1 MPTRYEGKKSEGSH
15 KMKDG
20 SVMSGKTHTKD
31 SKVVK
36 KAPSKKPKMAEADI
50 DGEKIK
56 FKEGALHKQLK
67 TPEGYTFKKAEL
79 EKMKKVENGD
89 MLEFLGK
96 KIKMTPLLK
105 RRVTF
110 ALVLMRGKKK

>member
-67 TPEGYTFKKAEL
+67 SRARKN
-79 EKMKKVENGD
+79 EKGGKRRYARI
-89 MLEFLGK
+89 FGK
-96 KIKMTPLLK
+96 KDKNDP
-105 RRVTF
+105 
-110 ALVLMRGKKK
+110 AP